1 MREKWLVEKI
11 KDYYI
16 TYRKK
21 YLIQTKKGYVTT
33 KWALNDAA
41 IYDHVK
47 QKKTIGIFSGNSIT
61 KFLTFD
67 VDGKNH
73 ADTMTLELVNTLA
86 YEFDIAFENILVTFS
101 GNKGYH
107 VTIFF

>member
-1 MREKWLVEKI
+1 MQSYQITERTHWIVKKI

-21 YLIQTKKGYVTT
+21 YLIQNKNGYITT
-33 KWALNDAA
+33 RWALTDDA
-41 IYDHVK
+41 IYDHIKKK
-47 QKKTIGIFSGNSIT
+47 QTIGIFSGNFIT

-67 VDGKNH
+67 VDGKDY

-86 YEFDIAFENILVTFS
+86 YEFDIEFDKILVKF
-101 GNKGYH
+101 
-107 VTIFF
+107 